1 MLSCKDLCKTYKP
14 KKGVPVKALDNVSLT
29 FPDTGMIFLLGK
41 SGSGKSTLLNVLGG
55 LDRCDSG
62 DIIVKGTS
70 TRDFDQSHFDS
81 YRNTY
86 IGFIFQ
92 EYNILEEFSVGA
104 NVALAIE
111 LQSRKATD
119 EDINRI
125 LKEVDLE
132 GYGQRRPN
140 ELSGGQ
146 KQRVAIARAL
156 VKNPEIIFADEPTG
170 ALDSATG
177 RQVFDTLKKL
187 SHEHLVIVVSHDREF
202 AEGYADRII
211 ELADGR
217 VIDDVSLVARDTAAA
232 EEKAPAGPVYDGDSI
247 IIPANYHLTEED
259 RLQINAYLAGHEK
272 RITAAKPVSKSGAVF
287 EPTEPGNIVSQK
299 DSGFSLIRSKL
310 PLKSASRIGASAL
323 RHKKVRLVFTIL
335 LSLVAFTLFALSS
348 TFASYDH
355 IRACTDSIID
365 SNITYAS
372 VIKRQDRLG
381 VGNDYR
387 HWEFK
392 DVTDSVVAQL
402 TEETGLTFTGF
413 YKPDRYRGT
422 MELSPNLGDL
432 APAAFELMRSSDRY
446 ASYATGFVEV
456 DAELIEKMGYTLLA
470 GSLPAENDAASIAVS
485 KYIYDTFAACGYR
498 AAGEETSVK
507 ISSPQDLV
515 GKTLIFGENEYTV
528 AGVID
533 TGFDISR
540 YDFIWRLPVDE
551 TDTKDILLRTVGAM
565 ELSNELNYSLCA
577 ALFTGKGFIKKYI
590 ELNAAGAVHAPRMGK
605 YENEYTVS
613 VSGERIARLDEVRD
627 SVIWFDGE
635 RTALGDREIVVC
647 AEGMYLTDIYSGTET
662 VEDVEKVAELFAK
675 AGQMDLY
682 YSYNYRETC
691 LEGFTVVGVIP
702 GPDPDDPGYNKKYL
716 YAFAVSDAVFD
727 EMTFPGETVYS
738 CAVAAMPSSES
749 GIRDLVKFCYS
760 TDDGVIYPLQSGAT
774 FELDSLNEVFYEISR
789 IFVWVGLFFAVF
801 AAVLFSAFIASSV
814 AYKKQEIGI
823 LRAIGSR
830 SADVFRIFFSE
841 SFIIAMVNFALSS
854 TASAIIVA
862 VINARIRR
870 EGLLVTVLH
879 FGLRQ
884 LALLLLISV
893 GVAAIASF
901 LPVRH
906 IASKKPIDAIRNR

>member
-119 EDINRI
+119 EEINRI

-177 RQVFDTLKKL
+177 KQVFDTLKKL

-217 VIDDVSLVARDTAAA
+217 VIDDVSLIARAAA
-232 EEKAPAGPVYDGDSI
+232 ETDEAPAGPVYDGDTI
-247 IIPANYHLTEED
+247 IIPPEYHLTEED

-272 RITAAKPVSKSGAVF
+272 RITAAKPVSKSGAAF
-287 EPTEPGNIVSQK
+287 APTEPESIVSQK

-323 RHKKVRLVFTIL
+323 RHKKVRLVFTVL

-372 VIKRQDRLG
+372 VIKRADRYG
-381 VGNDYR
+381 VGKDYR
-387 HWEFK
+387 HWGFE
-392 DVTDSVVAQL
+392 DITDSVVAQL

-413 YKPDRYRGT
+413 YKPDGYRGT
-422 MELSPNLGDL
+422 MEFSSNLGDL
-432 APAAFELMRSSDRY
+432 ASAVTELMRSTDK
-446 ASYATGFVEV
+446 YATYAAGFVEA
-456 DAELIEKMGYTLLA
+456 DAELLKKTGYTLLA

-515 GKTLIFGENEYTV
+515 GKTLLLRGTEFTV
-528 AGVID
+528 TGVVD

-540 YDFIWRLPVDE
+540 YDFIWRLPIDE
-551 TDTKDILLRTVGAM
+551 TDTKDMLLRAAGSM
-565 ELSNELNYSLCA
+565 ELANELNYSLCS

-590 ELNAAGAVHAPRMGK
+590 ALNAGDAVSAPRMGK

-613 VSGERIARLDEVRD
+613 VSGERIVRLDEVRD
-627 SVIWFDGE
+627 SVIWFDGV

-702 GPDPDDPGYNKKYL
+702 GPDPDDPGYNKKNI

-727 EMTFPGETVYS
+727 EMTLPGETVYS
-738 CAVAAMPSSES
+738 CAVAAMPSSAG
-749 GIRDLVKFCYS
+749 GIKDLVSYCYS

-789 IFVWVGLFFAVF
+789 VFVWVGLFFAVF

-901 LPVRH
+901 LPVKH